1 MTSVLTE
8 TLPASDSRVTRGRL
22 AGAYAEARARL
33 LSQREA
39 GGHWAG
45 ELSSSALSTATAV
58 CALLLVD
65 ERRHAALARGGARW
79 LLENQNEDG
88 GWGDTVRSVSN
99 ISTTML
105 CRAALTV
112 WKRSTAAQD
121 GSRAANAP
129 ASSGQVEIGLR
140 RAESYLE
147 GVCGGLDSATLA
159 CAVRRRYGKDHTFS
173 VPILCCCALAGLVDW
188 KEVPALPFE
197 LACFPSAAYRRLN
210 LPVVSYALPA
220 LISLGLLI
228 HNKRPP
234 SCPVTRAVRRAAAPR
249 ALRKLEAIQPEN
261 GGFLEAAP
269 LVSFVTMGLAG
280 AGLAAHPV
288 VERCVQFLRGAVRAD
303 GSWPIDTNLS
313 TWVTTLSINAL
324 GDDGPRDES
333 ANKETDAR
341 DGLRRWLLGQQY
353 RSVHPFTS
361 AAPGGWGWTPLP
373 GAVPDADDT
382 AGALL
387 ALHNL
392 GAPDEARAAAV
403 AGLRWLLD
411 LQNRDG
417 GFPTFCRGWGYLP
430 FDRSSAD
437 ITAHAL
443 RALNAW
449 AAAFDAPHHSGR
461 DRGQAGAN
469 ETPFGSVRER
479 AALLRR
485 IRRAVEKGV
494 NYLERAQRADGSWLP
509 LWFGNQ
515 HAPDDE
521 NPTYGTARVLAAF
534 RDLGLWH
541 TEAARRGRA
550 WLVAAQHESGG
561 WGGAAAAPPSVEE
574 TALAVEALTDGDAVA
589 GGDGAAQSE
598 AVARGLRW
606 LVERVED
613 GSYLDPSPIGF
624 YFAKLWYFERL
635 YPLVFTVG
643 ALGRALRLAEA
654 GGQDWV
660 QAETSAEGIYV

>member
-1 MTSVLTE
+1 MASVLTE
-8 TLPASDSRVTRGRL
+8 ALPIADSRVTRARL
-22 AGAYAEARARL
+22 ADAYREARAQL
-33 LSQREA
+33 LSLREG

-58 CALLLVD
+58 CALLLTD
-65 ERRHAALARGGARW
+65 ERQHATLARGGVRW
-79 LLENQNEDG
+79 LLDQQNDDG
-88 GWGDTVRSVSN
+88 GWGDTTRSFSN

-105 CRAALTV
+105 CRAALTLWEKSPESAAV
-112 WKRSTAAQD
+112 VSPSSERSGA
-121 GSRAANAP
+121 
-129 ASSGQVEIGLR
+129 GLR
-140 RAESYLE
+140 RAESYLLSL
-147 GVCGGLDSATLA
+147 CGGLDSATLA
-159 CAVRRRYGKDHTFS
+159 RAVRERYGKDHTFS
-173 VPILCCCALAGLVDW
+173 VPILSCCALAGLVGWD
-188 KEVPALPFE
+188 EVPALPFE
-197 LACFPSAAYRRLN
+197 LACFPASAYRRLN

-228 HNKRPP
+228 HERRPP
-234 SCPVTRAVRRAAAPR
+234 SCPVTCAVRRAAAPR
-249 ALRKLEAIQPEN
+249 ALRKLEAIQPAN

-280 AGLAAHPV
+280 AGLGAHPV
-288 VERCVQFLRGAVRAD
+288 ARRCVEFLQSAVRAD
-303 GSWPIDTNLS
+303 GSWPIDTNLA

-324 GDDGPRDES
+324 AGRGGPRGEM
-333 ANKETDAR
+333 AGEGEGAR
-341 DGLRRWLLGQQY
+341 DSLRRWLLGQQY
-353 RSVHPFTS
+353 RSAHPFTS

-382 AGALL
+382 AGALI

-392 GAPDEARAAAV
+392 GATDESSAAAV

-430 FDRSSAD
+430 FDRSSSD

-443 RALNAW
+443 RALKVW
-449 AAAFDAPHHSGR
+449 AAAFDALPPSAR
-461 DRGQAGAN
+461 AGGVGAGLGAL
-469 ETPFGSVRER
+469 FGSVREK
-479 AALLRR
+479 AAFLRR

-515 HAPDDE
+515 HAHDDE

-534 RDLGLWH
+534 RDLGLWR
-541 TEAARRGRA
+541 TEAARRGWL
-550 WLVAAQHESGG
+550 WLVASQHESGG
-561 WGGAAAAPPSVEE
+561 WGGAADTPPSVEE

-598 AVARGLRW
+598 AVTRGLCW

-613 GSYLDPSPIGF
+613 GSYLDPSPVGF
-624 YFAKLWYFERL
+624 YFAKLWYFEKL

-643 ALGRALRLAEA
+643 ALGRALRHAES
-654 GGQDWV
+654 GGAVLIQS
-660 QAETSAEGIYV
+660 ETPVRGIYV